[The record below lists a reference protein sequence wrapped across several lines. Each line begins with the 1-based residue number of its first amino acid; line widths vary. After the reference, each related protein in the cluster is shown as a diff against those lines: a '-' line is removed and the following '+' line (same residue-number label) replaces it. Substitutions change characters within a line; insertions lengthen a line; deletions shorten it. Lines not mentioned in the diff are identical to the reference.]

1 MSNEEDRH
9 KETGETQ
16 LPDDNHIILKICV
29 IIVEP
34 GSIPA
39 QSLSGDA
46 FLSHQFF
53 KIGGG
58 VLAGGA
64 DEVCGEFIPDVFIA
78 ADGAAP
84 DGLALLGFFLFRL
97 RLDVALVIGI
107 GGRGGVGEDVHIC
120 DFRDEQDMGSQVD
133 SLFHLGGDPGVGA
146 FGDGQGTVCQALY
159 LSEGFELIHAD
170 ILAALEAEALEKG
183 EGGLLGDDRGGENAG
198 VQDHAA
204 GIVGL
209 VHRHGDP
216 VRFGG
221 YLGHGVGDAAVVK
234 IPSAGCD
241 DKQAVGNGVHGFLVH
256 ACHLRF
262 VRLVLLFCPLF
273 REKCS
278 ILKFG
283 CQTAEWRK

>member
-1 MSNEEDRH
+1 M
-9 KETGETQ
+9 
-16 LPDDNHIILKICV
+16 
-29 IIVEP
+29 
-34 GSIPA
+34 
-39 QSLSGDA
+39 
-46 FLSHQFF
+46 
-53 KIGGG
+53 
-58 VLAGGA
+58 LAGGA

-78 ADGAAP
+78 TDSAAP
-84 DGLALLGFFLFRL
+84 DGLAVLGFFLFRF

-146 FGDGQGTVCQALY
+146 FSDGQGTVCQALY

-183 EGGLLGDDRGGENAG
+183 KVRVLGNDRGGEDAG

-204 GIVGL
+204 GIVGF
-209 VHRHGDP
+209 VHCHGDP

-221 YLGHGVGDAAVVK
+221 YLGHSVGDAAVVK
-234 IPSAGCD
+234 IPPAGCD

-273 REKCS
+273 QEKCS
-278 ILKFG
+278 ILPIG
-283 CQTAEWRK
+283 CQTTKWRK